1 MESAFSPRR
10 VGADERCGNRLPL
23 GPRLD
28 CPATV
33 KLRFALQLDG
43 GFSELPLFGAEV
55 KCRCHV
61 TEGVL
66 GVSVR
71 RMGQP
76 TLESGGGCGN

>member
-55 KCRCHV
+55 KCRDH
-61 TEGVL
+61 L
-66 GVSVR
+66 R
-71 RMGQP
+71 RQAHRPGRHRALDQRWHQIGHK
-76 TLESGGGCGN
+76 GG